1 MVARDVG
8 HAIGKSW
15 EAAWD
20 QLPATT
26 RPDDARGAGAGGET
40 GVPNVECD
48 EYTIGRMAAQHL
60 LGQEH
65 KHFSCFRYSRN
76 IHAMRRMAGFQDALK
91 EAGYDCTDLEIL
103 SEHGSRAGE
112 WFRKRLSRLSKPHG

>member
-1 MVARDVG
+1 
-8 HAIGKSW
+8 
-15 EAAWD
+15 
-20 QLPATT
+20 
-26 RPDDARGAGAGGET
+26 
-40 GVPNVECD
+40 VECD

-76 IHAMRRMAGFQDALK
+76 IHAIRRMAGFQDALK

-112 WFRKRLSRLSKPHG
+112 WFRKRLSRLSKPHGLFAGRMISSPRERLKRPLMRVGGFPKISPWSVVATLT